1 MKFEIDSKKLSEEQR
16 LFLVNLDMMLR
27 QYVAK
32 SLTKYPT
39 LGVTL
44 NWKVTDRSDKFW
56 TLESNADLDIKDSF
70 SVNSMIKD
78 YLDNKLIV
86 DFQNCSLLLNV
97 KYRTIPLESEEKSD
111 QKFQSKDNSLG
122 KKGEEGLPTFLPQTP
137 RYTFDQ
143 IILPEEIKERI
154 LNDLNS
160 IKCQDLIY
168 NQWGFAEVEPRPK
181 SILNFFGPPG
191 TGKTMCAH
199 AIAQMLEKPL
209 LALNYSEIESK
220 YVGDAAKNLKKA
232 FDTATEIEA
241 VMFFDEADSFLG
253 KRIENVSHGSDQA
266 LNSLRS
272 QMLILLEE
280 FEGVVLFA
288 TNLVTN
294 FDKAF
299 ESRIL
304 DHIKLELPNREARA
318 AIIDKMLPSKLPVDH
333 RFSNEELLEA
343 SDLIDGF
350 AGREIKNAILT
361 MLLDKASLG
370 SDNPVF
376 TFNDLKAVLEKKKEQ
391 IEKLKAEE
399 KERRKE
405 KIAKRLQDKI
415 EEDEAYERRKSKSRK
430 RRRK

>member
-1 MKFEIDSKKLSEEQR
+1 MKFLIDKQIISADQQLYLAIFEFSVK
-16 LFLVNLDMMLR
+16 
-27 QYVAK
+27 QYIESILK
-32 SLTKYPT
+32 KYPT
-39 LGVTL
+39 LGVTPI
-44 NWKVTDRSDKFW
+44 WSVVERKDKFFI
-56 TLESNADLDIKDSF
+56 LESNADFDIKDSLF
-70 SVNSMIKD
+70 VNSNIDSYIKA
-78 YLDNKLIV
+78 KLFV
-86 DFQNCSLLLNV
+86 DFPECSLLLNI
-97 KYRTIPLESEEKSD
+97 KYRMIPQEKENKEEANRLNQVKND
-111 QKFQSKDNSLG
+111 D
-122 KKGEEGLPTFLPQTP
+122 GLPTFLPQTP
-137 RYTFDQ
+137 RYSFDQ
-143 IILPEEIKERI
+143 IILPAETKDRI
-154 LNDLNS
+154 LSDLNS

-168 NQWGFAEVEPRPK
+168 NQWGFSEVESKPK

-199 AIAQMLEKPL
+199 AIAKMLDKQL

-232 FDTATEIEA
+232 FDTATDLGA

-304 DHIKLELPNREARA
+304 DHIKLELPNKEARA
-318 AIIDKMLPSKLPVDH
+318 AIIDKMLPSKLPLDH
-333 RFSNEELLEA
+333 RFTQDELLEA

-370 SDNPVF
+370 LENPVF
-376 TFNDLKAVLEKKKEQ
+376 TFDDLKSALAKKKEQ
-391 IEKLKAEE
+391 IEKLKAED

-405 KIAKRLQDKI
+405 KIAKRLQDKF
-415 EEDEAYERRKSKSRK
+415 EEEATYENQKQKLHNKK
-430 RRRK
+430 RRRR